1 MFARPSVLFAV
12 ALTFAPAAIVAQ
24 EGGAAPA
31 AEWLQNFADAKAKAA
46 AAGKDLLVD
55 FTGSDWCVWCQRLDA
70 EVFEKADFQAE
81 ITKNFVLVKLD
92 YPQNQELVT
101 AEIKAQNAELQAK
114 YKVQGFPTIF
124 LMDAEGKPYAQTG
137 YQEGGDAKYLEH
149 VSGMRSNKVGRDEH
163 FGKAKDAKGIDR
175 ATHLA
180 AGLEALKNDEMV
192 LAHYRAEIDE
202 VMSLDADG
210 KAGLKGKFEAKVAKA
225 ELEGKFQ
232 ELAQAGDW
240 DGVDK
245 LMAEMLE
252 KFKGNGELEQMAT
265 FYRAVVLIE
274 SKQDFDGALKL
285 VDAAL
290 AFAPESDMGKQL
302 PRIRKNIEKI
312 QKQSQGGDEEKKDG
326 GK

>member
-180 AGLEALKNDEMV
+180 AGDR
-192 LAHYRAEIDE
+192 HR
-202 VMSLDADG
+202 G
-210 KAGLKGKFEAKVAKA
+210 
-225 ELEGKFQ
+225 
-232 ELAQAGDW
+232 
-240 DGVDK
+240 
-245 LMAEMLE
+245 
-252 KFKGNGELEQMAT
+252 
-265 FYRAVVLIE
+265 
-274 SKQDFDGALKL
+274 
-285 VDAAL
+285 
-290 AFAPESDMGKQL
+290 
-302 PRIRKNIEKI
+302 
-312 QKQSQGGDEEKKDG
+312 
-326 GK
+326 